1 MKSIP
6 VVDAGSLKN
15 ALRKYTRGRKLDIR
29 QFNQAARLAWL
40 GLVSLSPLDPE
51 DPECKA
57 WILHLEQPV
66 GLAAKVLELDEDLMS
81 RMHVLD
87 AEQGAH
93 LADLLRAG
101 FEARVTDL
109 QALASREFYL
119 EKYFDGGDRR

>member
-6 VVDAGSLKN
+6 VVDSGSLES
-15 ALRKYTRGRKLDIR
+15 ALRKYTHGRKLDIR
-29 QFNQAARLAWL
+29 QFNQAARLAGL
-40 GLVSLSPLDPE
+40 DLVSLSPLDPE
-51 DPECKA
+51 APECKA

-93 LADLLRAG
+93 LADLLRTG
-101 FEARVTDL
+101 FEARANDL
-109 QALASREFYL
+109 QSLARCEFYL
-119 EKYFDGGDRR
+119 EKYFDSSERR

>member
-15 ALRKYTRGRKLDIR
+15 ALRKYTRGRKLEIR

-51 DPECKA
+51 DPECKS
-57 WILHLEQPV
+57 WILHLEPPQ
-66 GLAAKVLELDEDLMS
+66 GLAAQVLDLDADLMG

-87 AEQGAH
+87 AEQGLR
-93 LADLLRAG
+93 LAQVLREG
-101 FEARVTDL
+101 FEARAADL
-109 QALASREFYL
+109 AALEKREFYL
-119 EKYFDGGDRR
+119 EKFFDPGTPR